1 MKTAIVHEWFVN
13 YMGSEKC
20 VESFTNIWDK
30 SDIFALV
37 DYLTSEERSIILK
50 GKTAET
56 SFIQKLPGAKKR
68 YRNYLPFFPLAVE
81 QFDLSSYDVVIS
93 SSHAV
98 AKGVLTGTNQMHVCY
113 CHTPVR
119 YAWDLYNQYLREAN
133 LTTGIKGLFARIV
146 LHYFRMWDISSV
158 NRVDHFVANS
168 RYIARRIKKVY
179 NREATVI
186 YPPVDV
192 DKFGLNTN
200 KEDFYL
206 AVARFVPYKKMDLI
220 VEAFTKMPDKTLYV
234 IGSGPDEAK
243 IKALAGQNIK
253 FLGYQSDDALV
264 DYMGRAKSFVFAAE
278 EDFGITNVEA
288 MACGTPVIAY
298 GKGGATETIIPGET
312 GYFFEKQSP
321 ESLIKTVEEFERM
334 GKSFNPVKIR
344 EHSEKFSRKRFE
356 EEIESFVKTKYE
368 DFRKSL

>member
-20 VESFTNIWDK
+20 VESFTNIWGEA
-30 SDIFALV
+30 DIFALV
-37 DYLTSEERSIILK
+37 DYLSPEERKIILK
-50 GKTAET
+50 GKTSET

-68 YRNYLPFFPLAVE
+68 YRSYLPFFPLAVE
-81 QFDLSSYDVVIS
+81 QFDLSGYNVVIS

-98 AKGVLTGTNQMHVCY
+98 AKGAPTGTNQMHVCY

-133 LTTGIKGLFARIV
+133 LTRGIKGIIAKII
-146 LHYFRMWDISSV
+146 LHYFRLWDISTV

-168 RYIARRIKKVY
+168 GYIARRIKKIY
-179 NREATVI
+179 NREANVI

-192 DKFGLNTN
+192 DKFILNEN

-220 VEAFTKMPDKTLYV
+220 VEAYAGMPDKKLYV

-243 IKALAGQNIK
+243 IKALARPNIK
-253 FLGYQSDDALV
+253 FLGYQSDKDLI
-264 DYMGRAKSFVFAAE
+264 DYMGRAKAFVFAAE

-288 MACGTPVIAY
+288 MACGTPVIAF
-298 GKGGATETIIPGET
+298 GKGGATETIIHGET
-312 GYFFEKQSP
+312 GYFFEEQTP
-321 ESLIKTVEEFERM
+321 ESLRKAVEEFE
-334 GKSFNPVKIR
+334 KIFSSFKPARIR
-344 EHSEKFSRKRFE
+344 AHSEKFSRKRFE
-356 EEIESFVKTKYE
+356 EEIESFVTKKYE
-368 DFRKSL
+368 EFRKSQ